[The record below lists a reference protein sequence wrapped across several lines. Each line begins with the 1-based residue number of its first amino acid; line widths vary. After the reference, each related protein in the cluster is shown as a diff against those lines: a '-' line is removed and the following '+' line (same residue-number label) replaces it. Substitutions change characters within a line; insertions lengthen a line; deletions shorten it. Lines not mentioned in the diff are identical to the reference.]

1 MQEKPGF
8 PTEKPV
14 KMPYLCLYRMS
25 EKNVTLQLPVL
36 DMSCAACAVNVE
48 NTVRNQP
55 GVEQATVN
63 YAGHL
68 LQVTFDPAM
77 VQPDDLRRA
86 VQSAGYDLVLQ
97 EDEPGQTLDARLETN
112 RESLRK
118 ATWGAGLLSLPV
130 VVLGMVWMHAE
141 WAHWAGLFL
150 SFPVV
155 FGYGLRFFRSA
166 WKQARHGFANMDT
179 LVALSTGIAWVF
191 SAFNT
196 IFPAFFRKNG
206 LEPHVYFEAAAV
218 IVFFILLGK
227 YLEENAKAHTA
238 SALKKLLGKQPKTV
252 WRRESASDVERP
264 LSDIHPGDTLLV
276 RAGDHLP
283 VDGHVLEGESLV
295 DESSISGEAELQ
307 IKQPGDRVFAGT
319 LNQQG
324 SFYLVAEQV
333 GATTVLAGIVRTVQQ
348 AQGSKAPVQKL
359 ADRIAAVFVPT
370 VLIIAL
376 ITFLSWWLAGY
387 PTTGLL
393 ASVTV
398 LVIACPCALGL
409 ATPTALMAG
418 IGRAAEKGILVKN
431 AESLEKA
438 RRLTDIIMDKT
449 GTLTGARPDL
459 KSQWWATHAIPEH
472 RHILY
477 QLERRSSHPLAG
489 ALANALQDFSSP
501 LSLRDVES
509 VGGKGIGAQYNGH
522 TYRAGSPAWMAENGV
537 VFPDNAQSFL
547 QSELADSGAG
557 IVCFTED
564 GTLLAAFSLI
574 AQPGTEALTAV
585 QALQQKGITVHLLSG
600 DQEKAVAHVAELAG
614 ISRFKGAVMPAEKG
628 AYVKSLQAQGLQV
641 GMVGDGINDA
651 EALALADVGIAMG
664 HGADVA
670 IDVADITLLG
680 SDLGKLSEALE
691 LSVQTVRTIRQNL
704 FWAFVYNLI
713 GIPIAAGV
721 LYPAFG
727 FLLNPMIAGGAMA
740 LSSVSVVLNSL
751 RLRNL

>member
-1 MQEKPGF
+1 
-8 PTEKPV
+8 
-14 KMPYLCLYRMS
+14 MS
-25 EKNVTLQLPVL
+25 KKNVTLQLPVL

-48 NTVRNQP
+48 NTVRIQP
-55 GVEQATVN
+55 GVEEAAVN
-63 YAGHL
+63 YAAHL
-68 LQVTFDPAM
+68 LQVTYDPAM
-77 VQPDDLRRA
+77 VRPDDLRRA

-97 EDEPGQTLDARLETN
+97 EEAPGQTLEAHMATN

-118 ATWGAGLLSLPV
+118 AMWGAGLLSLPV
-130 VVLGMVWMHAE
+130 MVLGMVWMHAE
-141 WAHWAGLFL
+141 WAHWAGLAL

-155 FGYGLRFFRSA
+155 FGYGQRFFRSA
-166 WKQARHGFANMDT
+166 WKQARHGNANMDT

-196 IFPAFFRKNG
+196 VFPDYFRENG

-227 YLEENAKAHTA
+227 YLEENAKAHTS

-252 WRRESASDVERP
+252 WRRESGADVERP
-264 LSDIHPGDTLLV
+264 LADIRPGDTLLV

-283 VDGHVLEGESLV
+283 VDGRVQEGESLV
-295 DESSISGEAELQ
+295 DESSISGEAVLQ
-307 IKQPGDRVFAGT
+307 LKQPGDRVFAGT

-359 ADRIAAVFVPT
+359 ADRVSAVFVPT

-376 ITFLSWWLAGY
+376 ITFLSWWMAGHF
-387 PTTGLL
+387 TIGLL
-393 ASVTV
+393 AGVTV

-418 IGRAAEKGILVKN
+418 IGRAAEKGILIKN

-438 RRLTDIIMDKT
+438 RRITDIILDKT
-449 GTLTGARPDL
+449 GTLTSARPVL
-459 KSQWWATHAIPEH
+459 KAQWWADHAGLEH
-472 RHILY
+472 RRILY
-477 QLERRSSHPLAG
+477 QLERRSNHPLAG
-489 ALANALQDFSSP
+489 ALADALHQFSEP
-501 LSLRDVES
+501 LPLHDVQS
-509 VGGKGIGAQYNGH
+509 SSGKGISAQLDGH
-522 TYRAGSPAWMAENGV
+522 TYRAGSPAWMSDIGV
-537 VFPDNAQSFL
+537 VFPDDARNFL
-547 QSELADSGAG
+547 RTELTDTGAA
-557 IVCFTED
+557 IVCFAED
-564 GTLLAAFSLI
+564 DTLMAVCALLAL
-574 AQPGTEALTAV
+574 PDEAALLAIR
-585 QALQQKGITVHLLSG
+585 QLQQKGLTLHLLSG
-600 DQEKAVAHVAELAG
+600 DQEKTVAYIAGLAG
-614 ISRFKGAVMPAEKG
+614 IPRFKGAVLPAEKG
-628 AYVKSLQAQGLQV
+628 EYVRTLQAAGREV

-664 HGADVA
+664 HGADIA

-680 SDLGKLSEALE
+680 SDLEKLPEALE
-691 LSVQTVRTIRQNL
+691 LSGKTVRTIRQNL

-713 GIPIAAGV
+713 GIPVAAGV
-721 LYPAFG
+721 LYPGFG

-740 LSSVSVVLNSL
+740 MSSVSVVLNSL
-751 RLRNL
+751 RLRNF